1 MFNFSVLSI
10 IFLPFAGSLALAFFN
25 WNEALAK
32 KIGLFISLGTFFL
45 SLSFWVFFNNA
56 TAAFQFLSTVSW
68 LSFFNIILSFGVDG
82 ISLFFIL
89 LTTFLVP
96 LCLVFSWNISET
108 FKLSPKNYF
117 AAFLLMESF
126 ILVVFTTLDLFVFY
140 VFFEAVLIPMFI
152 IMGFWGSRDRK
163 SRASFFL
170 FLYTVLGSLF
180 MLVGILFVFFTTGT
194 TNFLL
199 LLDYSFCVSHQK
211 MLWLA
216 FFLSFS
222 VKVPIV
228 PVHLWLPEAHVEA
241 PTEGSVL
248 LAGILLKLGSYGLI
262 RFSISLF
269 PLGSLFFRPLVFF
282 MGMLAVVYTSMTAL
296 RQTDIKRVIAYASVA
311 HMNITLLGLFS
322 FSLEGVA
329 GAIFQIISHGIVS
342 GALFFCVGVLYNRH
356 HTKLIYYYSGLVQT
370 IPLFVSFFLLFTI
383 ANIGLPGTSSF
394 VGEFLILV
402 GIFSINIVCSFFAAS
417 SMVFGGCYALWL
429 FNRLSYGNVNSSFLF
444 YSADLTKKEFAVLFP
459 LAFLVLF
466 IGVFP
471 SFFFET
477 LQVPCATLLKV
488 IHSFNL

>member
-1 MFNFSVLSI
+1 MVNFSVLFI
-10 IFLPFAGSLALAFFN
+10 VFLPFVGSMLLVFFN
-25 WNEALAK
+25 FNEILAK
-32 KIGLFISLGTFFL
+32 KIGLLISLVTFFL
-45 SLSFWVFFNNA
+45 SLFFWVFFNNA
-56 TAAFQFLSTVSW
+56 TASFQFLSTASW
-68 LSFFNIILSFGVDG
+68 LSFFNIVLAFGIDG

-96 LCLVFSWNISET
+96 LCLVFSWDTSET
-108 FKLSPKNYF
+108 FKLSSKNYF

-126 ILVVFTTLDLFVFY
+126 ILVVFTTLDLFIFY
-140 VFFEAVLIPMFI
+140 VFFEAVLIPIFI
-152 IMGFWGSRDRK
+152 IMGFWGTRDRK

-180 MLVGILFVFFTTGT
+180 MLVGILFIFFTTGT

-211 MLWLA
+211 ILWLA
-216 FFLSFS
+216 FFFSFS

-262 RFSISLF
+262 RFSMSLF

-282 MGMLAVVYTSMTAL
+282 MGILAVIYTSITAL
-296 RQTDIKRVIAYASVA
+296 RQTDMKRVIAYASVA
-311 HMNITLLGLFS
+311 HINITLLGLFS
-322 FSLEGVA
+322 FSLEGVQ
-329 GAIFQIISHGIVS
+329 GAVFQMISHGIVS
-342 GALFFCVGVLYNRH
+342 GALFFCIGVLYSRH

-370 IPLFVSFFLLFTI
+370 IPIFVSFFLLFTM
-383 ANIGLPGTSSF
+383 ANVGLPGTSSF
-394 VGEFLILV
+394 VGEFLILLGV
-402 GIFSINIVCSFFAAS
+402 FSTNTVCSFFAAS

-429 FNRLSYGNVNSSFLF
+429 FNRIAYGNVKSSFLF
-444 YSADLTKKEFAVLFP
+444 YSADLTKKEFVVLFP

-466 IGVFP
+466 IGILP
-471 SFFFET
+471 RFFFET
-477 LQVPCATLLKV
+477 LQVSCATLFNV
-488 IHSFNL
+488 SHSFNL